1 MFDFLY
7 DTLQSLAG
15 FISRNFMRVLAY
27 PFNPGERLFVLYLTT
42 SLVMAIVVWR
52 YVARRQPRPDAIP
65 VSLREFLFPSS
76 IWRTASAWLDVRYF
90 FFHQILRVFL
100 YSELY
105 ADGVRLDFQDSRRIL
120 RYHGG
125 FQSRW
130 RAAIRMAGGN
140 WLRLR
145 LGRIA

>member
-1 MFDFLY
+1 MEIRGAAAAASGCHSRVAARVPVPEQHMAHGLGVAGRPLLLFSP
-7 DTLQSLAG
+7 DTQSL
-15 FISRNFMRVLAY
+15 
-27 PFNPGERLFVLYLTT
+27 
-42 SLVMAIVVWR
+42 
-52 YVARRQPRPDAIP
+52 P
-65 VSLREFLFPSS
+65 V
-76 IWRTASAWLDVRYF
+76 
-90 FFHQILRVFL
+90 H
-100 YSELY
+100 ELY